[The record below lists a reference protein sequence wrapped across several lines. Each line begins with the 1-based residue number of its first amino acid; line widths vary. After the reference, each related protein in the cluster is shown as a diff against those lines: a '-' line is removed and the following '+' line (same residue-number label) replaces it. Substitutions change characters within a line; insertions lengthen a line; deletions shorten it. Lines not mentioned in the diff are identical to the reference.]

1 MALPVGDVLDAIDI
15 FFDYMFTGSE
25 SVDADGHTLGQVS
38 IVYGT
43 YYYRHAD
50 LSTTTERGRI
60 SFNTTVA
67 FRDSFLMN
75 CPGVNL
81 YWEGNPT
88 SNAYLATN
96 SNAVYVIRPG
106 NTITHLVLGSTDNN
120 IDNREIAIYW
130 GSIPTLVEN
139 QTVKWST
146 SPFYLMGSPDLVT
159 NVNDGNVSQFN
170 SHKRSSLVVPIEPN
184 EVYTY
189 NEAVNIIIPFLHEN
203 GYPDVTADDLPQ
215 FDEINPTEPTEPPA
229 TSPGGCCDFTIDYNE
244 ILSPSEL
251 ESVLNETDYELA
263 EVPTMS
269 DTLNLPEL
277 PSETLPPSVLAI
289 AGTAMRSSYDF
300 YMATGLAGVMVA
312 TAVIVCLIRM
322 LRGD

>member
-67 FRDSFLMN
+67 YRDSFLMN
-75 CPGVNL
+75 CPGINL
-81 YWEGNPT
+81 YWEGNPS
-88 SNAYLATN
+88 SNAYLSSTN
-96 SNAVYVIRPG
+96 SAVYVNPPG
-106 NTITHLVLGSTDNN
+106 NTITHLVIGTTDNTPN
-120 IDNREIAIYW
+120 NRTLAIYW
-130 GSIPTLVEN
+130 GSVPTIFEN
-139 QTVKWST
+139 ETVTWSQ
-146 SPFYLMGSPDLVT
+146 SPYYLMGSPDLVT
-159 NVNDGNVSQFN
+159 NVNDRNVTNFN
-170 SHKRSSLVVPIEPN
+170 RNGRSSLLVPIEPN

-229 TSPGGCCDFTIDYNE
+229 TSPGGCCDFTVDYNE